1 MRRIAR
7 TGLILV
13 AAGSAL
19 TAGCQRRHETAPPP
33 PPMSVTVT
41 PGGDGVQAVTVS
53 EAGPGQYRFVPDTI
67 TAGVGRIR
75 ITFRNTGNTPHNLTF
90 SDLVDAGKR
99 VAVPTLRGGAEESID
114 FTVGTPG
121 QYRFVC
127 TIHEALGQTGTLN
140 VRR

>member
-7 TGLILV
+7 AGLILLV
-13 AAGSAL
+13 AGSAFA
-19 TAGCQRRHETAPPP
+19 AGCQRREQAAPPP
-33 PPMSVTVT
+33 RSVTAT
-41 PGGDGVQAVTVS
+41 PGADGVQAVTVA
-53 EAGPGQYRFVPDTI
+53 EAGAGQFRFVPDTV

-90 SDLVDAGKR
+90 ADLLDAGKR
-99 VAVPTLRGGAEESID
+99 VAVPTLRGGAEGSIE
-114 FTVGTPG
+114 FSVGTPG

>member
-7 TGLILV
+7 AGLILLV
-13 AAGSAL
+13 AGSAL
-19 TAGCQRRHETAPPP
+19 AAGCQRRQQAVPPP
-33 PPMSVTVT
+33 QSVTVT
-41 PGGDGVQAVTVS
+41 PGADGVQAVTVS
-53 EAGPGQYRFVPDTI
+53 EAGAGQFRFVPSTV

-90 SDLVDAGKR
+90 ADLVEAGKR
-99 VAVPTLRGGAEESID
+99 VAVATIRGGAEESVD
-114 FTVGTPG
+114 FTVSTPG